1 MLRIGLTGGSGCGKS
16 TAARMFASYG
26 AKIVDADAVYH
37 SLVSTPSPCVSD
49 LAHEFGEEILS
60 PGGGLDRKKLAGVV
74 FADSPEAKASLA
86 RLNEITHRY
95 VRLECERLIDS
106 YEQSGEAMVV
116 LDVPLLFESGFDRIC
131 DVTVAVLASRPV
143 RVARIMARDR
153 IDQAAAEARIT
164 SQPND
169 DFYKERAK
177 FLLINDGEIEELRS
191 QVLAVLERS
200 V

>member
-1 MLRIGLTGGSGCGKS
+1 MLRIGLTGGSGSGKS
-16 TAARMFASYG
+16 TAACMFASCG

-37 SLVSTPSPCVSD
+37 SLVSAPSACVSE
-49 LAHEFGEEILS
+49 LVLVFGEDILS
-60 PGGGLDRKKLAGVV
+60 PDGGLDRKKLAKLV
-74 FADSPEAKASLA
+74 FGSTPEAKASLR

-106 YEQSGEAMVV
+106 YEQSGEETVV

-131 DVTVAVLASRPV
+131 DVTVAVLAPRPV
-143 RVARIMARDR
+143 RLARIMARDG
-153 IDQAAAEARIT
+153 IDEASAAARLA

-169 DFYKERAK
+169 DFYRERAK
-177 FLLINDGEIEELRS
+177 FLLINDGGIEELRL

>member
-1 MLRIGLTGGSGCGKS
+1 MLRIGLTGGSGSGKS
-16 TAARMFASYG
+16 TAARIFASCG

-37 SLVSTPSPCVSD
+37 SLVSAPSACVSE
-49 LAHEFGEEILS
+49 LASVFGKDILS
-60 PGGGLDRKKLAGVV
+60 PNGGLDRKKLAGIV

-131 DVTVAVLASRPV
+131 DVTVAVLAPRPA
-143 RVARIMARDR
+143 RLARIMARDG
-153 IDQAAAEARIT
+153 IDETAAAARLA

-169 DFYKERAK
+169 DFYRERAQ
-177 FLLINDGEIEELRS
+177 FLLNNDGEIEELRL
-191 QVLAVLERS
+191 QVLAVLEQS